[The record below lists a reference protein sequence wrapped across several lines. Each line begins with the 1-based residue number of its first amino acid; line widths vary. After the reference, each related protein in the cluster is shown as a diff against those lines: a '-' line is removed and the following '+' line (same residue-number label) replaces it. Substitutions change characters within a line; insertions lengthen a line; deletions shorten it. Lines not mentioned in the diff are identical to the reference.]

1 MTVVQLVGTA
11 WVFIAGAAF
20 GAVLAGAVVLACVGV
35 RRLRRRRA
43 RRVVPQHVARD
54 VQEMADRIR
63 AIGQIGQTGTFR
75 FLTRPDGAVAEDGE

>member
-1 MTVVQLVGTA
+1 MVQLVGTA
-11 WVFIAGAAF
+11 WVFIAGTAF

-43 RRVVPQHVARD
+43 RRVVPQHAARE
-54 VQEMADRIR
+54 VREMADRIR
-63 AIGQIGQTGTFR
+63 AIGQTGTFR

>member
-35 RRLRRRRA
+35 RRLRRRRRA
-43 RRVVPQHVARD
+43 RRVVPQHVARE
-54 VQEMADRIR
+54 VREMADRVR
-63 AIGQIGQTGTFR
+63 AIGRAGTFR
-75 FLTRPDGAVAEDGE
+75 FLTRLDGAVAEDGE

>member
-1 MTVVQLVGTA
+1 MVQLVGTA

-20 GAVLAGAVVLACVGV
+20 GAVLAGAVVLACVGM

-43 RRVVPQHVARD
+43 RRVVPQHVARE
-54 VQEMADRIR
+54 VREMADRIR
-63 AIGQIGQTGTFR
+63 VIGQTDTFR

>member
-1 MTVVQLVGTA
+1 META

-20 GAVLAGAVVLACVGV
+20 GAVLAGAVVLACVGL
-35 RRLRRRRA
+35 RRLRRRRRA